1 MPMEYNKLGTILI
14 DDGALMDAEANLT
27 TAALME
33 KDEEIA
39 DVYNRSAIALDNAI
53 YNAKA
58 LRRSKI
64 IPAVIEWHVVTTILN
79 DEGKYVF
86 GNLPEV
92 ADAVLLAL
100 NDGYIVTDFY
110 QQGKLSNETF
120 QWKDVFAW
128 SYFPNHP
135 MERFN

>member
-1 MPMEYNKLGTILI
+1 MEYNKLGAVLI
-14 DDGALMDAEANLT
+14 DENVLADAEANLT

-33 KDEEIA
+33 KDGEVAE
-39 DVYNRSAIALDNAI
+39 VYNRSATELDKAI
-53 YNAKA
+53 YNAKV

-64 IPAVIEWHVVTTILN
+64 IPAVIEWHIVTTILN
-79 DEGKYVF
+79 GEGEYVF

-110 QQGKLSNETF
+110 QHGKLSNKTL

-135 MERFN
+135 MERFK